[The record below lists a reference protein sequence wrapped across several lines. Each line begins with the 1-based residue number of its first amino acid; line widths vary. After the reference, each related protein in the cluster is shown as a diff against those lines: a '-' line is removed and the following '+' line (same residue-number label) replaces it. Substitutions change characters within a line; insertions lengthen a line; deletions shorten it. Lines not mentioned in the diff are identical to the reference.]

1 MKISRSL
8 RFLLI
13 VLVFIVLGLIVTKVI
28 ISRDKWLYYQICA
41 FKNPSSLVEIE
52 WLNLNT
58 RWNTK
63 NSDSAAFSNPDY
75 NDSHWRYERQLYLA
89 LIKKPGGYSWF
100 RKSFIVPDHIP
111 GDSLI
116 LQLSLWDIHAQVYLN
131 GVKIAD
137 SCYVRNGNVCCNLPR
152 KYLLQNKNNLLAVR
166 SKSSNIFRNENVI
179 SYDDKVIRSVAS
191 EVNLTKN
198 WKIMK
203 GDNLVWKDPLFNDSS
218 FIPIEVPGFWE
229 KIYKNY
235 DGIAWYRLHFSYSGA
250 SNKKM
255 LLLLGKIDDYCEVYI
270 NGIKVGGSI
279 PDTIVKPELT
289 AYNALN
295 AFQFN
300 SSILSRNNVMA
311 VRVLD
316 TQIDGGIY
324 SEPLCLLSMDDF
336 YRFHESNKNN

>member
-8 RFLLI
+8 QYLLFI
-13 VLVFIVLGLIVTKVI
+13 LVFLVLGLIVTKVV

-41 FKNPSSLVEIE
+41 VKNPSSLIESE

-63 NSDSAAFSNPDY
+63 NSDSTEFSNPDY
-75 NDSHWRYERQLYLA
+75 NDNHWRYERQLYLA
-89 LIKKPGGYSWF
+89 LIKNPGGYSWF
-100 RKSFIVPDHIP
+100 RKSFKVPNHIP
-111 GDSLI
+111 DDSLI

-131 GVKIAD
+131 GKKIAD
-137 SCYVRNGNVCCNLPR
+137 SCYVNNGNVCCNLPR

-179 SYDDKVIRSVAS
+179 SYDDKIVRRAAS
-191 EVNLTKN
+191 EVDLTKN
-198 WKIMK
+198 WKIMR
-203 GDNLVWKDPLFNDSS
+203 GDNMNWKNPLFNDSS
-218 FIPIEVPGFWE
+218 FIPVEVPGFWE

-235 DGIAWYRLHFSYSGA
+235 DGIAWYRLHFSYPRS
-250 SNKKM
+250 SNKPM

-270 NGIKVGGSI
+270 NGIKVGGFI
-279 PDTIVKPELT
+279 PDTVVKPELS

-300 SSILSRNNVMA
+300 SSILTQNNVIA

-316 TQIDGGIY
+316 NYKDGGIY
-324 SEPLCLLSMDDF
+324 KEPFSLISMEDF
-336 YRFHESNKNN
+336 YKFHETNRNN